1 MTDPSPEARHALAKA
16 NAAKARIEQSV
27 PRWKRTADQV
37 KEAVAANHFAD
48 MLLSA
53 MRSAQIPPGREDP
66 GETHQ

>member
-16 NAAKARIEQSV
+16 SEATDRIKRSV
-27 PRWKRTADQV
+27 PRWRRTADQV

-53 MRSAQIPPGREDP
+53 MRSAQIPPGREEP